1 MPMSGWAIA
10 SNIFAGTPGGY
21 RCPSAT
27 AIKIP
32 RSVAD
37 QGKGGS
43 SGGTGISPQVDSHSG
58 LYPFGP
64 MRGTFPMDVSSFE
77 ASGSRW
83 TYRKETRM
91 RRIAIGATLAL
102 GLTLGGASTAF
113 AGEYNGKGDPIVR
126 GGQPASA
133 CSYSGQDQSDDFED
147 NGPNGEGDDDFV
159 TVPGKGTSTNP
170 SGVRVQNWG
179 QYVVFN
185 GGGKGSG
192 VPGQECRGN

>member
-1 MPMSGWAIA
+1 
-10 SNIFAGTPGGY
+10 
-21 RCPSAT
+21 
-27 AIKIP
+27 
-32 RSVAD
+32 
-37 QGKGGS
+37 
-43 SGGTGISPQVDSHSG
+43 
-58 LYPFGP
+58 
-64 MRGTFPMDVSSFE
+64 
-77 ASGSRW
+77 
-83 TYRKETRM
+83 M
-91 RRIAIGATLAL
+91 RRIAIGASLAL

-133 CSYSGQDQSDDFED
+133 CSYSGQDQSDDFEE

-179 QYVVFN
+179 QYVVLN